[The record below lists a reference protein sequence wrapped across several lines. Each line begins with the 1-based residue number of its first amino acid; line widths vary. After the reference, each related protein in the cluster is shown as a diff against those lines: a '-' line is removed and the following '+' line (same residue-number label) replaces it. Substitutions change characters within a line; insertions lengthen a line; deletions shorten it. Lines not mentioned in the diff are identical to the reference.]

1 MKIELHSTSQI
12 TRINGVEC
20 RVWEGRTAR
29 GTAITAFVARVA
41 VDEGGDA
48 RELEREL
55 RETPSPRPVN
65 AWPVRMVFPDGNN

>member
-29 GTAITAFVARVA
+29 GTRITAFVARVA

-55 RETPSPRPVN
+55 RAQPQPRPVN
-65 AWPVRMVFPDGNN
+65 PWPARMVVPDDN